1 MFFQTAPQ
9 PTIAAQPALQPVPP
23 LTAAIKPRAETPSK
37 ASGTR
42 PLSTI
47 LPSSSGASTAPTL
60 IRPASSMSN
69 QTFAGGVVTNAQT
82 GNPRPAVRP
91 RKLNGLHKINSDQW
105 HSQSCKASKLFY
117 SRYSN
122 NSNNN
127 NSSIFSSNSNNRINN
142 CMPYL
147 SNSLLNI

>member
-9 PTIAAQPALQPVPP
+9 PTIAAQPAPQPVPP
-23 LTAAIKPRAETPSK
+23 LTAAIKPGAETPSK

-47 LPSSSGASTAPTL
+47 LPSSSGASTAPTP

-82 GNPRPAVRP
+82 GNPRPAGKTKKVGRPPQNHFQYFGGLFCRVTYAQRESSPLPVRVFVYAHES
-91 RKLNGLHKINSDQW
+91 LDQ
-105 HSQSCKASKLFY
+105 
-117 SRYSN
+117 
-122 NSNNN
+122 
-127 NSSIFSSNSNNRINN
+127 
-142 CMPYL
+142 
-147 SNSLLNI
+147 